1 LFSLQIKRINKN
13 IKMEKRALTY
23 PLSRMLNTRDTF
35 DRFVVEKE
43 KLVTHITTAME
54 QEDGSVQASIS
65 RREACGG

>member
-1 LFSLQIKRINKN
+1 
-13 IKMEKRALTY
+13 MEKRALTY

-54 QEDGSVQASIS
+54 NEGWSNGNYLVSKNDDEVGPSSTKKVDAL
-65 RREACGG
+65 